1 MTRTEPRLLI
11 IGFSNVATKSGFS
24 VPTIERLQDVWPGLE
39 AFRVGL
45 GALQPQVIPPFIQT
59 AAELLGPFTHVL
71 LEINSS
77 AYAMHPLS
85 TEENGRELLADIL
98 LTVQDC
104 GAEAAF
110 MLHLRHWT
118 GQVYLDFDALV
129 RRFCAELDLPL
140 IDLSAGWIERH
151 GADQIAAWLRD
162 ETHTTKEGGEA
173 MAETLTPFLT
183 GFLRRDPSL
192 TGRSLPRPRLRRRVL
207 STAKALAAWP
217 RERHD
222 CLGLSLDFAR
232 IEGGEA
238 ILDLDRTIRAQG
250 LVHLYH
256 LSGGRN
262 TVTLEP
268 SGEAMPLATIDPHS
282 YTTRIGVLAFDK
294 MRGRELRGLRISATA
309 PADDV
314 QLRNGVRETPLRIY
328 VGPILTLEPVQD

>member
-11 IGFSNVATKSGFS
+11 IGFSNVATTNGFS
-24 VPTIERLQDVWPGLE
+24 VPTIERLQEAWPGLE

-151 GADQIAAWLRD
+151 GADQIAAWMRD

-183 GFLRRDPSL
+183 DFLRREPSL
-192 TGRSLPRPRLRRRVL
+192 TGRSLPRPRLRRGVL
-207 STAKALAAWP
+207 STAKALSAWP

-232 IEGGEA
+232 IEGARRYLSWTGRYGRRALCTSITSAVGA
-238 ILDLDRTIRAQG
+238 IPLHWTLWVKRCLWPRLIPTATRPG
-250 LVHLYH
+250 LA
-256 LSGGRN
+256 SW
-262 TVTLEP
+262 
-268 SGEAMPLATIDPHS
+268 PL
-282 YTTRIGVLAFDK
+282 TRCAAGNCGV
-294 MRGRELRGLRISATA
+294 
-309 PADDV
+309 
-314 QLRNGVRETPLRIY
+314 
-328 VGPILTLEPVQD
+328 